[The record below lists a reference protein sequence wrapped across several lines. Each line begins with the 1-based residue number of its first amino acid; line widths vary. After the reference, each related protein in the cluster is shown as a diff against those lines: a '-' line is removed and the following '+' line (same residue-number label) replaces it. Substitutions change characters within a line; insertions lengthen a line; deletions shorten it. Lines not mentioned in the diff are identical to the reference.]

1 MTIDLE
7 KYEETTLSKIF
18 AFTLDPAQANTN
30 NNANPSPDLPTV
42 FLTDLAHELQQ
53 EADPSSPSTPP
64 RLTHDTLERA
74 LVSRLS
80 TPPPQHQSIW
90 PVQYLIRCYAK
101 ALEEQRSLSYLL
113 KDPTQRDAINNTII
127 LALQLTV
134 SYSGLIMSTP
144 GLFPQSDAATKRGA
158 LQLLDSLDAAHSSSS
173 MGGGM
178 YGPSSSSSSSASG
191 GGGGIPDTVT
201 TETQVTPMPAGY
213 LDDFAARFDEEDGAD
228 NNNNNNSLK
237 WVVDP
242 IIIVLMKR
250 CSQVSILGNYSL
262 PLSLMTRLFSV
273 KPIAKAVVQ
282 SGFWCPKAADG
293 RTLEFQSILGPAFGI
308 SGMPDITLHPLS
320 PPMRQPNV
328 ATQLFPAD
336 AEHARPVDIRNAF
349 LTLHSALKNLHRSL
363 HSMVLLMLKNGDTKE
378 AMLNWLAAV
387 LESNIE
393 RAKMHPNV
401 KKAATDGFMVNIA
414 AVMLKLS
421 EPFMDPGSGKAWSK
435 LDARYTADVEGS
447 RLKTTAAPG
456 GETRLAADSEAITN
470 WVASWNTTGTDSGPT
485 IGIGTGGKIQYHFIC
500 ECFFMTARALHLGI
514 RKSIDNLR
522 SMSRNINHLDEDIE
536 AARTNPATRHQVP
549 SMEGMKRVFKA
560 ALMAAEATLQMD
572 TLLADCLAF
581 YRLIAIY
588 MLRLGSGSG
597 TDGMGG
603 TGGAT
608 SSSSITPAITL
619 PLPTPPSPDFACLP
633 EYYVEDLC
641 ETLIW
646 AVQGPPSNQGI
657 LASGNG
663 MEENMVFFTVFLG
676 APAHLRNPYL
686 RGKLVEALFHLAP
699 PPERQQRNSRRW
711 ALGGQSN
718 DMMTLFQVH
727 PLVTGHMVK
736 SLIELYVDIE
746 HTDRHNAFYEK
757 FSIRYEIGELAS
769 QLWEV
774 PAHREAWRRVASQE
788 ERLYIRFINMMIN
801 DSQHLLQEA
810 LNTLPMVQET
820 ERLQADPTAWAALPE
835 QQRTERL
842 SALSQQQRTLKSDF
856 ALAAVCVSLMKFTSE
871 DQAVA
876 ARYFDPQVRDR
887 QARIL
892 NFFLKYLTVPSERKR
907 LKLKNPEEYG
917 WRPKELIAQ
926 LASIHINL
934 YRADPDSWS
943 QAVAADTDYLG
954 TFPTMFQEMIQ
965 VLRTLGSLSTQNL
978 SDLMQLA
985 TSVEAAKLSAAAE
998 EEAWGDD
1005 LPEEYEDPLSCRLMQ
1020 DPVKLP
1026 SGTVVDRKTI
1036 LQHLLT
1042 DQRDPFSRAK
1052 MSEDD
1057 LVEMTELKG
1066 EIEVWI
1072 RGKREEQQK
1081 KKSDDDDMQE

>member
-18 AFTLDPAQANTN
+18 AFTLDSAQAKINNT
-30 NNANPSPDLPTV
+30 NPSPDLPTV
-42 FLTDLAHELQQ
+42 FLSDLAHELQL
-53 EADPSSPSTPP
+53 EADPSSPTPP

-80 TPPPQHQSIW
+80 APPPQHQSIW
-90 PVQYLIRCYAK
+90 PVHYLIRCYTK

-113 KDPTQRDAINNTII
+113 KDPTQRDAINNAII

-158 LQLLDSLDAAHSSSS
+158 LQLLDSLDAAHSSS

-178 YGPSSSSSSSASG
+178 YDPSSSSSSSSSSG
-191 GGGGIPDTVT
+191 GGGGIPDAITK
-201 TETQVTPMPAGY
+201 ETQVIPMPAGY
-213 LDDFAARFDEEDGAD
+213 LDDFAARFDEEDGD
-228 NNNNNNSLK
+228 NNNDTSNLK

-242 IIIVLMKR
+242 IMVVLMKR

-273 KPIAKAVVQ
+273 KPLAKAIAQ

-336 AEHARPVDIRNAF
+336 PEHARPADVRNAF

-363 HSMVLLMLKNGDTKE
+363 HSLVLLMLKNGDTKE

-393 RAKMHPNV
+393 RAKMHPNI

-421 EPFMDPGSGKAWSK
+421 EPFMDPGSGKAWNK

-456 GETRLAADSEAITN
+456 GETRLAADSEAVSN
-470 WVASWNTTGTDSGPT
+470 WVASWSSGTTTTTGDGE
-485 IGIGTGGKIQYHFIC
+485 KIKYHFIC
-500 ECFFMTARALHLGI
+500 ECFFMTARSLHLGI

-522 SMSRNINHLDEDIE
+522 TMSRNLNHLNEDIE
-536 AARTNPATRHQVP
+536 AARTNPATRHQV
-549 SMEGMKRVFKA
+549 SLMEGMKRVYKA
-560 ALMAAEATLQMD
+560 AMMAAEATLQMD

-588 MLRLGSGSG
+588 MLRLASG
-597 TDGMGG
+597 TTSGMDG
-603 TGGAT
+603 TTT
-608 SSSSITPAITL
+608 SSSISPAITL

-646 AVQGPPSNQGI
+646 AVHGPPSNQGI
-657 LASGNG
+657 LTSGNG

-699 PPERQQRNSRRW
+699 PQERQQRNSRRW
-711 ALGGQSN
+711 GLGGQSN
-718 DMMTLFQVH
+718 DMMTLFQLH

-842 SALSQQQRTLKSDF
+842 SSLSQQQRTLKSDF

-965 VLRTLGSLSTQNL
+965 VLQSLGSLPSQHL
-978 SDLMQLA
+978 ADLMQLA

-998 EEAWGDD
+998 EEAWGED

-1020 DPVKLP
+1020 DPVRLP

-1057 LVEMTELKG
+1057 LVEMKELKG

-1072 RGKREEQQK
+1072 KGKREEQQK
-1081 KKSDDDDMQE
+1081 KKQEQENDDDDDMQE